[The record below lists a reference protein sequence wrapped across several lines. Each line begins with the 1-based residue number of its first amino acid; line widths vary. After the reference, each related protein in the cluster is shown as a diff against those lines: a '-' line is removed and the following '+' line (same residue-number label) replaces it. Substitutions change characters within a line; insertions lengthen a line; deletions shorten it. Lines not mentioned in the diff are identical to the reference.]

1 MARRREAMRKGA
13 VVAAVV
19 VSGIVGA
26 ACSGWNNERGIGD
39 APVDQQPDEARKVW
53 PNADKF
59 PNISAF
65 CIGGNGVYTTTRQ
78 APPAIVVDDPEC
90 AEGGIL
96 ATEGDD

>member
-1 MARRREAMRKGA
+1 MGTMRIVA
-13 VVAAVV
+13 VALVLGVG
-19 VSGIVGA
+19 SLVGA
-26 ACSGWNNERGIGD
+26 ACSEWNDDRGVGD
-39 APVDQQPDEARKVW
+39 APADQQPDTARKVW

-90 AEGGIL
+90 AEGGVL
-96 ATEGDD
+96 RSDD